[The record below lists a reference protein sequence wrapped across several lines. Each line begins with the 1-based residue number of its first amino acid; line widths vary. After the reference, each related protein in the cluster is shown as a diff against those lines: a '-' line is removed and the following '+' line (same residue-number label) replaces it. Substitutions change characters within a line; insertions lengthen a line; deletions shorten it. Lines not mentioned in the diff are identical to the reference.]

1 MMKKILINE
10 INRQL
15 KLMGVNK
22 ILSEGVITNWARD
35 FFQASKV
42 GVGVSK
48 RNDLIKLFDESIKE
62 VPIGGFKTFED
73 LEKNLDIFFRTGRS
87 NIAESDY
94 TKLALKML
102 EKLSKETTN
111 YKQISEIMF
120 NAYRGVNGI
129 VAGTPSGDLVEK
141 MISLAKTAGK
151 SPNDL
156 KVFNQLSQ
164 DLINR
169 KIVDPSIP
177 NLIKNIFY
185 NAIIP
190 NDVIKTMDGFVTYLK
205 GLPGIKEIY
214 EIIAKKEMDRLG
226 MQSTF
231 DQIES
236 ILRQFDDS
244 LIEGNNINFDEVSAR
259 NTLSKLSEKV
269 SYGKKDILRF
279 LWLDVKK
286 RLPQTTITQ
295 LEDANGVLNYN
306 NLNEWFT
313 YFEKSAGVEGIKKP
327 NEYIGRLTALIRIFN
342 DPVHYK
348 DVKTWGKI
356 KLASERL
363 IKEYFKGSARLVDE
377 VAQIEK
383 VLGKQGKRGYNIG
396 ERLVAYVFYY
406 PLVAAF
412 LQTIGDYLE
421 NTGLVTNDG
430 KGYNIPGIG
439 EVGKDWGALHGE
451 TWVTEGKRTGSNFEG
466 LWNSFAINSKQFI
479 NPFSAS
485 FQQISAISPA
495 LADLIN
501 KFATNKAGDKI
512 NPEDLDNTKR
522 AIVVEQTDTLQK
534 IQIEGGNNSDIKNF
548 IDTVG
553 MEPLNKTKEIFKI
566 YTTQ

>member
-1 MMKKILINE
+1 MKKILINE
-10 INRQL
+10 LNRQL

-87 NIAESDY
+87 NVAESDY

-111 YKQISEIMF
+111 YKQISEIMLK
-120 NAYRGVNGI
+120 AYRGVNGV
-129 VAGTPSGDLVEK
+129 VAGTPSGDIIEK
-141 MISLAKTAGK
+141 MISLAKTASK
-151 SPNDL
+151 SPDDL
-156 KVFNQLSQ
+156 KVFNQISQ
-164 DLINR
+164 DLISR
-169 KIVDPSIP
+169 RIVDPSIP
-177 NLIKNIFY
+177 NLIKNIYY

-190 NDVIKTMDGFVTYLK
+190 NDVIKTIDGFVTYLK
-205 GLPGIKEIY
+205 GLPGIKQIY
-214 EIIAKKEMDRLG
+214 EINAKKEMDRLG

-269 SYGKKDILRF
+269 SYGKKDMLRF

-313 YFEKSAGVEGIKKP
+313 YFEKAAGAEGIKKP
-327 NEYIGRLTALIRIFN
+327 NEYIGRLKALIRIFN

-348 DVKTWGKI
+348 NVKTFGKI

-363 IKEYFKGSARLVDE
+363 INEYFKGSARLKDE
-377 VAQIEK
+377 IVQIEK
-383 VLGKQGKRGYNIG
+383 VLGKKGKLGFNIG

-406 PLVAAF
+406 PLIGAF

-421 NTGLVTNDG
+421 NTGSITNDG
-430 KGYNIPGIG
+430 KGFNIPLIG
-439 EVGKDWGALHGE
+439 VVGKDWSAFHGE
-451 TWVTEGKRTGSNFEG
+451 TWNTPGKRTGSNIEG

-479 NPFSAS
+479 NPFSTS
-485 FQQISAISPA
+485 FQQISVISPA

-501 KFATNKAGDKI
+501 KFATNKAGDNI
-512 NPEDLDNTKR
+512 DLDELNKTKR
-522 AIVVEQTDTLQK
+522 AIIVEQTDTLQK
-534 IQIEGGNNSDIKNF
+534 IQIEGGNDSEIKKF

-553 MEPLNKTKEIFKI
+553 MEPLNKTNEIFKI
-566 YTTQ
+566 DTIQ

>member
-151 SPNDL
+151 SPDDL

-164 DLINR
+164 DLISR
-169 KIVDPSIP
+169 RIVDPSIP
-177 NLIKNIFY
+177 NLIKNIYY

-205 GLPGIKEIY
+205 SLPGIKQIY
-214 EIIAKKEMDRLG
+214 EKIYEKQMNRLG

-244 LIEGNNINFDEVSAR
+244 LINKSDIMFDEVSAR

-269 SYGKKDILRF
+269 SYGKKDMLRF
-279 LWLDVKK
+279 LWLDIKK
-286 RLPQTTITQ
+286 RLPQATISQ
-295 LEDANGVLNYN
+295 LEDTSGTLNFN

-313 YFEKSAGVEGIKKP
+313 YFEKSAGIEGIRKP

-342 DPVHYK
+342 DPIHYK
-348 DVKTWGKI
+348 NVKTFGKI

-363 IKEYFKGSARLVDE
+363 INEYFTGSARLKDE
-377 VAQIEK
+377 IKQIEK
-383 VLGKQGKRGYNIG
+383 VLGKQGKKGYNIG
-396 ERLVAYVFYY
+396 ERLIAYIFYY
-406 PLVAAF
+406 PLVGAF
-412 LQTIGDYLE
+412 IQTIGDYLE
-421 NTGLVTNDG
+421 NTGSVTNDG
-430 KGYNIPGIG
+430 KGYNIPLLGV
-439 EVGKDWGALHGE
+439 VGKDWSALHGE
-451 TWVTEGKRTGSNFEG
+451 TWITEGKRTGSNLEG

-479 NPFSAS
+479 VPWNLT
-485 FQQISAISPA
+485 FQQLSVISPA

-501 KFATNKAGDKI
+501 LFATNKAGDKI
-512 NPEDLDNTKR
+512 NPDEFDKTKK
-522 AIVVEQTDTLQK
+522 AIIVEQTDTLQK
-534 IQIEGGNNSDIKNF
+534 IQIEGGNSSEIKNF
-548 IDTVG
+548 IDSVG

-566 YTTQ
+566 DTTQ

>member
-10 INRQL
+10 LNRQL

-87 NIAESDY
+87 NVAESDY

-111 YKQISEIMF
+111 YKQISEIMLK
-120 NAYRGVNGI
+120 AYRGVNGV
-129 VAGTPSGDLVEK
+129 VAGTPSGDIIEK
-141 MISLAKTAGK
+141 MISLAKTASK
-151 SPNDL
+151 SPDDL
-156 KVFNQLSQ
+156 KVFNQISQ
-164 DLINR
+164 DLISR
-169 KIVDPSIP
+169 RIVDPSIP
-177 NLIKNIFY
+177 NLIKNIYY

-190 NDVIKTMDGFVTYLK
+190 NDVIKTIDGFVTYLK
-205 GLPGIKEIY
+205 GLPGIKQIY
-214 EIIAKKEMDRLG
+214 EINAKKEMDRLG

-269 SYGKKDILRF
+269 SYGKKDMLRF

-313 YFEKSAGVEGIKKP
+313 YFEKAAGAEGIKKP
-327 NEYIGRLTALIRIFN
+327 NEYIGRLKALIRIFN

-348 DVKTWGKI
+348 NVKTFGKI

-363 IKEYFKGSARLVDE
+363 INEYFKGSARLKDE
-377 VAQIEK
+377 IVQIEK
-383 VLGKQGKRGYNIG
+383 VLGKKGKLGFNIG

-406 PLVAAF
+406 PLIGAF

-421 NTGLVTNDG
+421 NTGSITNDG
-430 KGYNIPGIG
+430 KGFNIPLIG
-439 EVGKDWGALHGE
+439 VVGKDWSAFHGE
-451 TWVTEGKRTGSNFEG
+451 TWNTPGKRTGSNIEG

-479 NPFSAS
+479 NPFSTS
-485 FQQISAISPA
+485 FQQISVISPA

-501 KFATNKAGDKI
+501 KFATNKAGDNI
-512 NPEDLDNTKR
+512 DLDELNKTKR
-522 AIVVEQTDTLQK
+522 AIIVEQTDTLQK
-534 IQIEGGNNSDIKNF
+534 IQIEGGNDSEIKKF

-553 MEPLNKTKEIFKI
+553 MEPLNKTNEIFKI
-566 YTTQ
+566 DTIQ

>member
-1 MMKKILINE
+1 MKKILINE

-151 SPNDL
+151 SPDDL

-164 DLINR
+164 DLISR
-169 KIVDPSIP
+169 RIVDPSIP
-177 NLIKNIFY
+177 NLIKNIYY

-205 GLPGIKEIY
+205 SLPGIKQIY
-214 EIIAKKEMDRLG
+214 EKIYEKQMNRLG

-244 LIEGNNINFDEVSAR
+244 LINKSDIMFDEVSAR

-269 SYGKKDILRF
+269 SYGKKDMLRF
-279 LWLDVKK
+279 LWLDIKK
-286 RLPQTTITQ
+286 RLPQATISQ
-295 LEDANGVLNYN
+295 LEDTSGTLNFN

-313 YFEKSAGVEGIKKP
+313 YFEKSAGIEGIRKP

-342 DPVHYK
+342 DPIHYK
-348 DVKTWGKI
+348 NVKTFGKI

-363 IKEYFKGSARLVDE
+363 INEYFTGSARLKDE
-377 VAQIEK
+377 IKQIEK
-383 VLGKQGKRGYNIG
+383 VLGKQGKKGYNIG
-396 ERLVAYVFYY
+396 ERLIAYIFYY
-406 PLVAAF
+406 PLVGAF
-412 LQTIGDYLE
+412 IQTIGDYLE
-421 NTGLVTNDG
+421 NTGSVTNDG
-430 KGYNIPGIG
+430 KGYNIPLLGV
-439 EVGKDWGALHGE
+439 VGKDWSALHGE
-451 TWVTEGKRTGSNFEG
+451 TWITEGKRTGSNLEG

-479 NPFSAS
+479 VPWNLT
-485 FQQISAISPA
+485 FQQLSVISPA

-501 KFATNKAGDKI
+501 LFATNKAGDKI
-512 NPEDLDNTKR
+512 NPDEFDKTKK
-522 AIVVEQTDTLQK
+522 AIIVEQTDTLQK
-534 IQIEGGNNSDIKNF
+534 IQIEGGNSSEIKNF
-548 IDTVG
+548 IDSVG

-566 YTTQ
+566 DTTQ

>member
-10 INRQL
+10 LNRQL

-87 NIAESDY
+87 NVAESDY

-111 YKQISEIMF
+111 YKQISEIMLK
-120 NAYRGVNGI
+120 AYRGVNGV
-129 VAGTPSGDLVEK
+129 VAGTPSGDIIEK
-141 MISLAKTAGK
+141 MISLSKTASK
-151 SPNDL
+151 SPDDL
-156 KVFNQLSQ
+156 KVFNQISQ
-164 DLINR
+164 DLISR
-169 KIVDPSIP
+169 RIVDPSIP
-177 NLIKNIFY
+177 NLIKNIYY

-190 NDVIKTMDGFVTYLK
+190 NDVIKTIDGFVTYLK
-205 GLPGIKEIY
+205 GLPGIKQIY
-214 EIIAKKEMDRLG
+214 EINAKKEMDRLG

-269 SYGKKDILRF
+269 SYGKKDMLRF

-313 YFEKSAGVEGIKKP
+313 YFEKAAGAEGIKKP
-327 NEYIGRLTALIRIFN
+327 NEYIGRLKALIRIFN

-348 DVKTWGKI
+348 NVKTFGKI

-363 IKEYFKGSARLVDE
+363 INEYFKGSARLKDE
-377 VAQIEK
+377 IVQIEK
-383 VLGKQGKRGYNIG
+383 VLGKKGKLGFNIG

-406 PLVAAF
+406 PLIGAF

-421 NTGLVTNDG
+421 NTGSITNDG
-430 KGYNIPGIG
+430 KGFNIPLIG
-439 EVGKDWGALHGE
+439 VVGKDWSAFHGE
-451 TWVTEGKRTGSNFEG
+451 TWNTPGKRTGSNIEG

-479 NPFSAS
+479 NPFSTS
-485 FQQISAISPA
+485 FQQISVISPA

-501 KFATNKAGDKI
+501 KFATNKAGDNI
-512 NPEDLDNTKR
+512 DLDELNKTKR
-522 AIVVEQTDTLQK
+522 AIIVEQTDTLQK
-534 IQIEGGNNSDIKNF
+534 IQIEGGNDSEIKKF

-553 MEPLNKTKEIFKI
+553 MEPLNKTNEIFKI
-566 YTTQ
+566 DTIQ

>member
-214 EIIAKKEMDRLG
+214 EIIAKNEMDRLG
-226 MQSTF
+226 MQSPF

-383 VLGKQGKRGYNIG
+383 VLHH
-396 ERLVAYVFYY
+396 
-406 PLVAAF
+406 
-412 LQTIGDYLE
+412 
-421 NTGLVTNDG
+421 
-430 KGYNIPGIG
+430 KG
-439 EVGKDWGALHGE
+439 
-451 TWVTEGKRTGSNFEG
+451 
-466 LWNSFAINSKQFI
+466 
-479 NPFSAS
+479 
-485 FQQISAISPA
+485 
-495 LADLIN
+495 
-501 KFATNKAGDKI
+501 
-512 NPEDLDNTKR
+512 
-522 AIVVEQTDTLQK
+522 
-534 IQIEGGNNSDIKNF
+534 
-548 IDTVG
+548 
-553 MEPLNKTKEIFKI
+553 
-566 YTTQ
+566 

>member
-205 GLPGIKEIY
+205 GLPGIKQIY
-214 EIIAKKEMDRLG
+214 EINAKKEMDRLG

-244 LIEGNNINFDEVSAR
+244 LIGNSDITFDEVSAR

-269 SYGKKDILRF
+269 SYGKKDILRM

-313 YFEKSAGVEGIKKP
+313 YFEKAAGVEGIKKP

-348 DVKTWGKI
+348 DVKTFGKI

-363 IKEYFKGSARLVDE
+363 INEYFKGSARLKDE
-377 VAQIEK
+377 IAQI
-383 VLGKQGKRGYNIG
+383 
-396 ERLVAYVFYY
+396 
-406 PLVAAF
+406 
-412 LQTIGDYLE
+412 
-421 NTGLVTNDG
+421 
-430 KGYNIPGIG
+430 
-439 EVGKDWGALHGE
+439 
-451 TWVTEGKRTGSNFEG
+451 
-466 LWNSFAINSKQFI
+466 
-479 NPFSAS
+479 
-485 FQQISAISPA
+485 
-495 LADLIN
+495 
-501 KFATNKAGDKI
+501 
-512 NPEDLDNTKR
+512 
-522 AIVVEQTDTLQK
+522 
-534 IQIEGGNNSDIKNF
+534 
-548 IDTVG
+548 
-553 MEPLNKTKEIFKI
+553 
-566 YTTQ
+566 